1 MSVPSPKV
9 LRLNE
14 LAHRR
19 DRDRQDGRRFVL
31 TNGCFDLLHV
41 GHVRYLEAARAA
53 GDVLAV
59 ALNSDASV
67 RALKGPKRPING
79 QLDRAEVVAA
89 LQAVDYVTI
98 FDEDTAEAI
107 AHALRPDL
115 YVKGGDYSDDPMAD
129 NFPAEGHVA
138 MKYGG
143 QVGIIEFV
151 RGYSTTNTEAA
162 IAASENDQGPGGGP
176 L

>member
-9 LRLNE
+9 LHLNE
-14 LAHRR
+14 LVRRRAVHRR
-19 DRDRQDGRRFVL
+19 DGRRFVL

-59 ALNSDASV
+59 AINSDASV
-67 RALKGPKRPING
+67 RALKGAKRPINA
-79 QLDRAEVVAA
+79 QQDRAEVLAA

-98 FDEDTAEAI
+98 FHERTAEAI
-107 AHALRPDL
+107 TAALQPNL
-115 YVKGGDYSDDPMAD
+115 YVKGGDYSDDPLAE
-129 NFPAEGHVA
+129 NFPPEGHVA
-138 MKYGG
+138 MTWGG

-151 RGYSTTNTEAA
+151 PGYSTTNVEAA
-162 IAASENDQGPGGGP
+162 LVASENDQRQGDGSR
-176 L
+176 